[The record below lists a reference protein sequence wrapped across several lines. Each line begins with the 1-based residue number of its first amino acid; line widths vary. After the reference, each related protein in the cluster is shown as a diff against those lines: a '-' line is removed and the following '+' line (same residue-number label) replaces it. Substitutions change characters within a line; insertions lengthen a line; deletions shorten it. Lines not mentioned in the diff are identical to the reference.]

1 MGENPYQVIRNNYPG
16 YSRTFRKIA
25 DYILKQ
31 PDAVLRLNIR
41 QLAGQIDAAESSI
54 VRFCKENGFSG
65 FSELKI
71 LLAKYGRRQ
80 TDIIYESL
88 QGKSPE
94 ENSQDIFSMNIETLQ
109 IARDQMD
116 FTAID
121 ALTDQVCQ
129 AGRCVICGVG
139 ASASMAESF
148 ALHLL
153 RIGIPARAETD
164 GEIMQMLART
174 ADAQTLFI
182 AISKG
187 GRTLPVVRAF
197 EIARAHGAATAC
209 LTGSANTPLGALCDV
224 QVVHYCP
231 TTLLMNCRIVQ
242 NTIIDCVYIN
252 AAQRCRAEAE
262 QIYRENRAALEQL
275 YV

>member
-1 MGENPYQVIRNNYPG
+1 MTAR
-16 YSRTFRKIA
+16 RTRS
-25 DYILKQ
+25 
-31 PDAVLRLNIR
+31 
-41 QLAGQIDAAESSI
+41 AA
-54 VRFCKENGFSG
+54 
-65 FSELKI
+65 L
-71 LLAKYGRRQ
+71 LLA
-80 TDIIYESL
+80 
-88 QGKSPE
+88 
-94 ENSQDIFSMNIETLQ
+94 
-109 IARDQMD
+109 
-116 FTAID
+116 
-121 ALTDQVCQ
+121 ALVLMPLC
-129 AGRCVICGVG
+129 A
-139 ASASMAESF
+139 A
-148 ALHLL
+148 
-153 RIGIPARAETD
+153 PARAETD

-252 AAQRCRAEAE
+252 AAQRRRAEAE